1 MKEKIENAISLLG
14 EVKDGIGFDQET
26 EHAQELV
33 NSILESLDELEFIL
47 EDKN

>member
-14 EVKDGIGFDQET
+14 EIKDGIDHEQE
-26 EHAQELV
+26 EAQDIIGTIFEL
-33 NSILESLDELEFIL
+33 LDELEFIL